1 VANVPHVSADLLEV
15 ATYIYA
21 ADSASSRGGKTDAQ
35 MGARWRRNFRFVI
48 PVRQP
53 DLWSSN
59 RVTSA
64 LVETISFL
72 SDDNYEFEFRLLE
85 KPPPAE
91 GYFEFSGEEEARFT
105 PDEVMLFSG
114 GLDSF
119 AGTVDVLV
127 AHGKKVALVSHRS
140 ATKIASAQKHLV
152 DQLRARIGA
161 DRVLHIPIWACLD
174 ESLGR
179 ESTHRTRSFLFAAL
193 GTVTARLFGLDRIA
207 FFENG
212 VVSLNLPPVAQV
224 VGARATRTT
233 HPQAMAGF
241 RAIFSELLKKQ
252 FDVINPFMWVTKA
265 EIVER
270 ISARGF
276 SELIR
281 DTRSCTRV
289 HDMTILNPH
298 CGKCSQCI
306 DRRFAIIA
314 AGQAHNDPDEAYKV
328 NLFLDERAAGP
339 DREMALAYVRSASDV
354 NQMEDVAFFSRYGE
368 VSRAVGFFAEPT
380 STVAERIFDLYRRH
394 AATVCEVFDEGISTH
409 AADLREG
416 KLPPSCLLSLIV
428 SQRVSDV
435 EAAYPER
442 APLAQPTIAARP
454 EIRMAIDK
462 SRRRVVFDRWGE
474 IKGVR
479 ADLLISLAGPHRK
492 AMSDEHI
499 TQNYPFTKTE
509 QLLGTLCIDSAE
521 TLRRYVLRC
530 RNKINRLATEAGDA
544 PPAIDAVI
552 ETSQRHGYRLNPDI
566 IRIVAITELT
576 ARKLVTLPRPKCPR
590 FVTRTHIFQ
599 WLSKR
604 KRSRFSPALSTDFQN
619 LQA

>member
-1 VANVPHVSADLLEV
+1 MRAHEHLVLCGSAGGPRRSNPSGLDLNLHGASRNVHLKIEDISRPLVANIPHVSADLLEV

-21 ADSASSRGGKTDAQ
+21 ADSAISRGGKTDAQ

-59 RVTSA
+59 PVKSA

-72 SDDNYEFEFRLLE
+72 SEDNYDFEFRLLE
-85 KPPPAE
+85 KPPPVE
-91 GYFEFSGEEEARFT
+91 GYFEFSGEEAARFT
-105 PDEVMLFSG
+105 PDEVILFSG

-119 AGTVDVLV
+119 AGTVEMLV

-152 DQLRARIGA
+152 DQLHAGVGG
-161 DRVLHIPIWACLD
+161 DRVLHIPIWASLD
-174 ESLGR
+174 ESLSR

-193 GTVTARLFGLDRIA
+193 GSVTARLFGLDRIA

-212 VVSLNLPPVAQV
+212 VVSLNLPPVAQI

-252 FDVINPFMWVTKA
+252 FDVINPFMWLTKA

-270 ISARGF
+270 IAARGF

-306 DRRFAIIA
+306 DRRFAMIA
-314 AGQAHNDPDEAYKV
+314 AGQEHNDPDEAYKV
-328 NLFLDERAAGP
+328 NLFLDERPAGP

-354 NQMEDVAFFSRYGE
+354 NQMEDVAFFSHCGE
-368 VSRAVGFFAEPT
+368 VSRAVGFFTEPT
-380 STVAERIFDLYRRH
+380 STVAERIFDLHRRH
-394 AATVCEVFDEGISTH
+394 AAAVCKVFDEAISRH
-409 AADLREG
+409 RAALREG
-416 KLPPSCLLSLIV
+416 NL
-428 SQRVSDV
+428 
-435 EAAYPER
+435 
-442 APLAQPTIAARP
+442 
-454 EIRMAIDK
+454 
-462 SRRRVVFDRWGE
+462 
-474 IKGVR
+474 
-479 ADLLISLAGPHRK
+479 H
-492 AMSDEHI
+492 H
-499 TQNYPFTKTE
+499 
-509 QLLGTLCIDSAE
+509 
-521 TLRRYVLRC
+521 
-530 RNKINRLATEAGDA
+530 
-544 PPAIDAVI
+544 
-552 ETSQRHGYRLNPDI
+552 
-566 IRIVAITELT
+566 
-576 ARKLVTLPRPKCPR
+576 LV
-590 FVTRTHIFQ
+590 
-599 WLSKR
+599 
-604 KRSRFSPALSTDFQN
+604 FSP
-619 LQA
+619 